1 MVRSKPAQAWIALE
15 AHAERMHGVHMRDLF
30 ATDPNRFGQFSMSCC
45 GILLDY
51 AKNRITRETLEL
63 LFELARETDVEG
75 LRQRMFEGRRINET
89 EHRAALHTALRA
101 PLGSKIAVQGE
112 NVMPK
117 IAKVQERMRQ
127 LSDDVREGVRRGA
140 TGKLITDVVNIG
152 IGGSHLGPQLMVEAL
167 IPYASPTLSVHFLS
181 GVDRATLDKLLSG
194 LSWERTLFIIS
205 SKSMSTQETMMNAIA
220 VRAWFLERC
229 NDNCDVDKHFV
240 AVTSRSDKAADFG
253 ISESNVFEMWDWVG
267 GRYSL
272 WSAVGLPMAMS
283 LGMDGFEALLAG
295 AHEMDRHFLN
305 APMDRNMPIIMALLG
320 VWYVNF
326 HGVRSHAVV
335 PYSHLLRRLPD
346 YLQQL
351 DMESN
356 GKGVTLEGETVS
368 HATGPVIWGGVGTGA
383 QHSFFQRLHQ
393 GEGFVPV
400 DFIAASEPNVALDQ
414 RNATLLANCF
424 AQSQALMR
432 GKTEQE
438 VRAEMQAAGEMV
450 SEIDRLAPHKV
461 FPGDRPSN
469 TLLLKWLDPKTLG
482 ALIALYEH
490 KVAVQGFIWQ
500 IDSFDQ
506 WGVELGKT
514 LASEIGNA
522 LKGRTATDHF
532 DSSTCGLIDA
542 ARGGATF
549 APDRRGG
556 C

>member
-1 MVRSKPAQAWIALE
+1 MYMARPKPTQAWIALE
-15 AHAERMHGVHMRDLF
+15 AHAERMRDVHMRDLF
-30 ATDPNRFGQFSMSCC
+30 SADPDRFERFSTRSC

-51 AKNRITRETLEL
+51 AKNRITPETLDL
-63 LFELARETDVEG
+63 LFELAQETDVEG
-75 LRQRMFEGRRINET
+75 QRQRMFEGKRINET

-101 PLGSKIAVQGE
+101 PRGSKIAVQGE
-112 NVMPK
+112 DVMPK
-117 IAKVQERMRQ
+117 IANVQERMRQ
-127 LSDDVREGVRRGA
+127 LSDEVREGVHRGA

-152 IGGSHLGPQLMVEAL
+152 IGGSHLGPQLVVEAL
-167 IPYASPTLSVHFLS
+167 LPYASPTLNVHFLS

-194 LSWERTLFIIS
+194 LSWERTLFIVS
-205 SKSMSTQETMMNAIA
+205 SKSMSTQETMMNAISA
-220 VRAWFLERC
+220 RAWFLERC
-229 NDNCDVDKHFV
+229 NDACDIDKHFV
-240 AVTSRSDKAADFG
+240 AVTSRPDKAADFG
-253 ISESNVFEMWDWVG
+253 ISESNVFEIWDWVG

-326 HGVRSHAVV
+326 HDIRSHAVV

-356 GKGVTLEGETVS
+356 GKGVNLEGEAVTY
-368 HATGPVIWGGVGTGA
+368 ATGPVIWGGVGTAA

-400 DFIAASEPNVALDQ
+400 DFIAASEPNVAVDQ

-424 AQSQALMR
+424 AQSQALMF
-432 GKTEQE
+432 GKSEQE
-438 VRAEMQAAGEMV
+438 VRAEKQAAGET
-450 SEIDRLAPHKV
+450 SDEIDRLAPHKT

-490 KVAVQGFIWQ
+490 KVAVQGFIWR

-514 LASEIGNA
+514 LANEVGNA
-522 LKGRTATDHF
+522 LRGRVATDRF
-532 DSSTCGLIDA
+532 DSSTAGLINA
-542 ARGGATF
+542 TRGGAEKNQN
-549 APDRRGG
+549 G
-556 C
+556 

>member
-1 MVRSKPAQAWIALE
+1 MARSKPAQAWIALE
-15 AHAERMHGVHMRDLF
+15 AHAERLQDVHMRDLF
-30 ATDPNRFGQFSMSCC
+30 DADPNRFNQFSMHTC

-51 AKNRITRETLEL
+51 AKNRITPETLEL
-63 LFELARETDVEG
+63 LFELARETEVEG
-75 LRQRMFEGRRINET
+75 LRQRMFEGHHINET

-101 PLGSKIAVQGE
+101 PRNMKITVQGQD
-112 NVMPK
+112 VMPK
-117 IAKVQERMRQ
+117 IAKVLDRMRH
-127 LSDDVREGVRRGA
+127 LSDNVREGVRRGA
-140 TGKLITDVVNIG
+140 TGKVITDVVNIG

-167 IPYASPTLSVHFLS
+167 IPYESPTLNMHFLS
-181 GVDRATLDKLLSG
+181 GVDRATLDKLLSK
-194 LSWERTLFIIS
+194 LAWDRTLFIVS
-205 SKSMSTQETMMNAIA
+205 SKSMSTQETMMNAITT
-220 VRAWFLERC
+220 RAWFLERC
-229 NDNCDVDKHFV
+229 NTEDDLASHFV
-240 AVTSRSDKAADFG
+240 AVTSRPDRAAQFG
-253 ISESNVFEMWDWVG
+253 ICEDNVFELWDWVG

-272 WSAVGLPMAMS
+272 WSAVGLPMALS

-305 APMDRNMPIIMALLG
+305 APMERNMPIIMALLG

-326 HGVRSHAVV
+326 HDVRSHAVV
-335 PYSHLLRRLPD
+335 PYTHLLRRFPN

-356 GKGVTLEGETVS
+356 GKGVTLDGEVVS
-368 HATGPVIWGGVGTGA
+368 SATGPVIWGGTGTGA

-400 DFIAASEPNVALDQ
+400 DFIVASEPNVAIDP

-424 AQSQALMR
+424 AQSQALMC
-432 GKTEQE
+432 GKTEQK
-438 VRAEMQAAGEMV
+438 VRLEMKAAGE
-450 SEIDRLAPHKV
+450 SQAEINRLAPHKT

-490 KVAVQGFIWQ
+490 KIAVQGFIWQ

-514 LASEIGNA
+514 LAGEIGDA
-522 LKGRTATDHF
+522 LKGKMTADDF
-532 DSSTCGLIDA
+532 DSSTRGLINA
-542 ARGGATF
+542 TRGEISTT
-549 APDRRGG
+549 DLTR
-556 C
+556 

>member
-1 MVRSKPAQAWIALE
+1 MSHKPRPKPTQAWIALE
-15 AHAERMHGVHMRDLF
+15 AHAERMRDVHMRDLF
-30 ATDPNRFGQFSMSCC
+30 AADPKRFERFSTRTC

-51 AKNRITRETLEL
+51 AKNRITPETLNL
-63 LFELARETDVEG
+63 LFELAQETDVEG
-75 LRQRMFEGRRINET
+75 QRQRMFEGRQINET

-101 PLGSKIAVQGE
+101 PLDSSVTVQGE
-112 NVMPK
+112 DVMPK
-117 IAKVQERMRQ
+117 ISAVLERMRR
-127 LSDDVREGVRRGA
+127 LSDDVREGVHRGA

-152 IGGSHLGPQLMVEAL
+152 IGGSHLGPELIVEAL
-167 IPYASPTLSVHFLS
+167 IPYASPTLNVHFLP
-181 GVDRATLDKLLSG
+181 GVDRATLNKLLSK
-194 LSWERTLFIIS
+194 LSWERTLFIVS
-205 SKSMSTQETMMNAIA
+205 SKSMSTQETMMNAITA
-220 VRAWFLERC
+220 RAWFLERC
-229 NDNCDVDKHFV
+229 NNDCDLAKHFV
-240 AVTSRSDKAADFG
+240 AVTSRPDKAADFG
-253 ISESNVFEMWDWVG
+253 IAEDNVFEMWDWVG

-305 APMDRNMPIIMALLG
+305 APMQENMPIIMALLG

-335 PYSHLLRRLPD
+335 PYTNLLRRLPD

-356 GKGVTLEGETVS
+356 GKRVHLGGETVD
-368 HATGPVIWGGVGTGA
+368 HATGPVIWGGTGTGA

-400 DFIAASEPNVALDQ
+400 DFIATSDPNVALDP
-414 RNATLLANCF
+414 RNAVLLANCF
-424 AQSQALMR
+424 AQSQALMH
-432 GKTEQE
+432 GKTGQQ
-438 VRAEMQAAGEMV
+438 VRAEMQAAGETPE
-450 SEIDRLAPHKV
+450 EINRLAPHKT

-469 TLLLKWLDPKTLG
+469 TLLMQWLDPRTLG

-514 LASEIGNA
+514 LATEIGNA
-522 LKGRTATDHF
+522 LKGKTTPDHF
-532 DSSTCGLIDA
+532 DSSTTGLIRA
-542 ARGGATF
+542 TRGGTE
-549 APDRRGG
+549 
-556 C
+556 